1 MAAASNASKPQNPE
15 DFVKFFTE
23 QKLKGESIWVLIIRT
38 TKESSKNMSNQ
49 IDVGQKAEITEV
61 LVWT

>member
-1 MAAASNASKPQNPE
+1 MLQNPE

-38 TKESSKNMSNQ
+38 AKDSSKNMSNQ
-49 IDVGQKAEITEV
+49 MDVGQKAEITEV
-61 LVWT
+61 LIWT